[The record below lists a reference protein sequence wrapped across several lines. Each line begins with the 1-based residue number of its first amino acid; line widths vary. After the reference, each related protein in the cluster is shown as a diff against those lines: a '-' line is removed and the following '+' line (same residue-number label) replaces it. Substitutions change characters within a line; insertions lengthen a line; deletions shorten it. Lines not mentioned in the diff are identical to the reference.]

1 MDHFFDEL
9 GKKLSETADIVGKKT
24 NEIWD
29 REKLKSQIRTLERAN
44 ERDYVDI
51 GKSVYEQFENHELT
65 DECCIEFCE
74 AIEKRQEQ
82 IEDLQKEID
91 RIKGE

>member
-1 MDHFFDEL
+1 MYDKF
-9 GKKLSETADIVGKKT
+9 
-24 NEIWD
+24 EI
-29 REKLKSQIRTLERAN
+29 
-44 ERDYVDI
+44 
-51 GKSVYEQFENHELT
+51 HELT